1 MAKPATKAGKG
12 ARGKAK
18 GAKAAKGG
26 SPKGEGQKSLGAG
39 KRFLALFI
47 AIILVALFFDS
58 VILLAAG
65 MIPTGV
71 AYLTDRGPRK
81 HAARTVAWMNLAG
94 CLIVILDLWSG
105 GGSLDHAIEL
115 LMDPLNWV
123 LMFGFAGIGWVIYF
137 TLPPI
142 VSGYLALSQEMQLK
156 DLAKRQKT
164 LEKEWGGDVRK
175 NAPLERLDMIEE
187 EIAEAERR
195 AKAPKSSDGNADSD
209 EADAVETNEDLSDTP
224 AGRPIAGRHRAG
236 NGAGNGRS
244 QRTPAK
250 AG

>member
-1 MAKPATKAGKG
+1 MAKPATKA
-12 ARGKAK
+12 RK
-18 GAKAAKGG
+18 GAKGGRNKGG
-26 SPKGEGQKSLGAG
+26 RNKEGQKTLGAG

-47 AIILVALFFDS
+47 AIILVTLFFDS
-58 VILLAAG
+58 MILLAAG

-81 HAARTVAWMNLAG
+81 HATRTVAWMNLAG
-94 CLIVILDLWSG
+94 CLIVILDLWGG
-105 GGSLDHAIEL
+105 GGSLDHAIRL

-156 DLAKRQKT
+156 DLAKRQKA
-164 LEKEWGGDVRK
+164 LEKEWGSDVRK
-175 NAPLERLDMIEE
+175 NAPLDRLDMIEE

-195 AKAPKSSDGNADSD
+195 AKAPKASGGEATDSETADSEESMGV
-209 EADAVETNEDLSDTP
+209 EAGEDLTDTP
-224 AGRPIAGRHRAG
+224 AGRPVAGRHGVASG
-236 NGAGNGRS
+236 QSG
-244 QRTPAK
+244 RTPAK